1 MTAGLANQQTYDH
14 ENSHVYMFNLLAKY
28 VWCAS
33 HTRVKYTHSICW
45 AYIFINIHPSCTQT
59 GVEIAAHECQ
69 RYIAMSQPQIS
80 VGTPLNAALFS
91 VQQAL
96 QIKR

>member
-1 MTAGLANQQTYDH
+1 MSGVPATA
-14 ENSHVYMFNLLAKY
+14 ES
-28 VWCAS
+28 S
-33 HTRVKYTHSICW
+33 IHTPSTGHIFSSISTHY
-45 AYIFINIHPSCTQT
+45 AHKT

-69 RYIAMSQPQIS
+69 RYISMSQPQIS

-91 VQQAL
+91 VQRAL